1 MRSFFDLSQ
10 DHKVLQDSVR
20 DFVNEEIK
28 PLVVQSDEEHM
39 IPDSLVKKMA
49 EMGFPGSYLPDEIF
63 IPRVKKDQI

>member
-1 MRSFFDLSQ
+1 M
-10 DHKVLQDSVR
+10 QDSVR

-28 PLVVQSDEEHM
+28 PLVVQSDEGHM

-49 EMGFPGSYLPDEIF
+49 EMGFLGSYLPDEIF